1 MCWKS
6 QSLQTLVSFE
16 KTLCIHVLV
25 LELPTQWFKALSFV
39 DFAMLT
45 RDYREC
51 SRYSRSSVRTPELK
65 YVKHVY

>member
-6 QSLQTLVSFE
+6 QSLQTVASFFE
-16 KTLCIHVLV
+16 DCLYSRTCVGAPNTMVQNI
-25 LELPTQWFKALSFV
+25 V

-51 SRYSRSSVRTPELK
+51 SRYLHSSVGNPDLK
-65 YVKHVY
+65 NVKHVY